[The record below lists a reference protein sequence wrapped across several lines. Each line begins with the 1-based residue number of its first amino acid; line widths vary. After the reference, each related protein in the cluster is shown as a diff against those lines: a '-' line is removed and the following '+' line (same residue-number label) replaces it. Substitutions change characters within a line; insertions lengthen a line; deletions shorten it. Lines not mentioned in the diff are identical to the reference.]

1 MLGSSPA
8 LLTKILAGE
17 DASLELKEVVF
28 AGDVVKGP
36 TRDGLADEIAAFANA
51 RGGLLALGVDDT
63 SKEILGIPLR
73 KLDFVEQLAREVCHD
88 AIDPPVDATIL
99 NVRLADSSGLPQ
111 WTLVVEIDRSLA
123 VHRSPGGY
131 VRRLGSSKRKMS
143 QEQLARLFRQR
154 SYARLIRFDET
165 AVPGTSLA
173 HLGTALFDRFRTGRT
188 ADTRATVARKLG
200 MAAREDG
207 GAMTLTVGGVLL
219 GTAQPE
225 QWLRHAFIQAT
236 AYRGTSIAEALDA
249 TNYQIDAKDIC
260 GPLDAQVAEA
270 CRFVARNQKIAARK
284 SLGRADIPQY
294 DMTAVFEAVVNA
306 VAHRDYSLTQSKI
319 RLRMFSDHLE
329 LYSPGELVNTMTTD
343 TLAYRQASRNEVITS
358 LLAKCQVPQEIFGLE
373 TTRSTL
379 MDRRGEGVPLILER
393 SEAVSGREP
402 RYETIDPSELRLTIF
417 AAGADSERD

>member
-36 TRDGLADEIAAFANA
+36 TRDGLVDEIAAFANA

-99 NVRLADSSGLPQ
+99 KVRLADSSGLPQ

-207 GAMTLTVGGVLL
+207 GAMTLTVGGGLL

-260 GPLDAQVAEA
+260 GPQTSRSRQPL
-270 CRFVARNQKIAARK
+270 
-284 SLGRADIPQY
+284 
-294 DMTAVFEAVVNA
+294 
-306 VAHRDYSLTQSKI
+306 SKI
-319 RLRMFSDHLE
+319 TCQDPEVLAVDKSQFVWLDRGASPCVAAVRPTSFQAERSGPALR
-329 LYSPGELVNTMTTD
+329 G
-343 TLAYRQASRNEVITS
+343 
-358 LLAKCQVPQEIFGLE
+358 
-373 TTRSTL
+373 TRSAK
-379 MDRRGEGVPLILER
+379 R
-393 SEAVSGREP
+393 P
-402 RYETIDPSELRLTIF
+402 RPPTGPQ
-417 AAGADSERD
+417 AG